1 MVFALNRQFW
11 LIIPTNKLNVFVMAK
26 IFFMVGLC
34 NYTTSDSRPF
44 LRLNILPF
52 QNFIFHLFEYFQIG
66 VIASFPKK
74 TVSILLETNI
84 I

>member
-34 NYTTSDSRPF
+34 NNTTPDSRPF
-44 LRLNILPF
+44 STQKHYLIR
-52 QNFIFHLFEYFQIG
+52 NFMFPLFEYIQIG
-66 VIASFPKK
+66 GIVYFHKIHCLFNSKL
-74 TVSILLETNI
+74 I
-84 I
+84 

>member
-34 NYTTSDSRPF
+34 NYTTPGSRPF
-44 LRLNILPF
+44 FRLNILPF
-52 QNFIFHLFEYFQIG
+52 QNFMFHLFEYFQIG
-66 VIASFPKK
+66 GIASFHKK
-74 TVSILLETNI
+74 QYLFYSKLI
-84 I
+84 